1 MSASALER
9 ALTATAVSLT
19 ATAMTLGLAA
29 TAAGQVIPIKT
40 VPVATGDQFL
50 LFPSDRLGMASV
62 TIALEDS
69 VGDPFA
75 NPATLTRIRDAGLFG
90 TPTVYSITDAG
101 GAITLPVGAMLAGD
115 EWHAAVGLAFQEL
128 DRSGEQPAV
137 FPTFADAT
145 VLPPQPNELDQKSRT
160 NVYGFA
166 AVARTI
172 GEADRTSIGAS
183 AFLADLTAVSGVD
196 LLYDRRTADQH
207 GGLQDLRVGLT
218 TEWPDGR
225 AFEAVLVHSRF
236 RMAHDFVETV
246 WEPVPVDTLPEEQW
260 PWQPRLVERT
270 ERDRTLTWGMH
281 MNYVHPL
288 EADGWRVG
296 GLLTANRKSHPEIP
310 NYTLMSIPRDP
321 GDSWA
326 YDLGVGI
333 SKRTGSAVF
342 GVDIIYEPIRTQT
355 WADAAGPVATATGDT
370 IPAGDMTVFND
381 FEFDNAI
388 LRMGLA
394 GHGER
399 LGLQFGVQLK
409 RYAYTLDQTDFV
421 LDRRRRQHEDWIEW
435 TPSLGL
441 SLRFRDFAIRYT
453 GRITTGTGRPGV
465 TADRVFALADGATAL
480 SADFLP
486 APSGSLTLQDATVHT
501 HQVSVS
507 IPFR

>member
-1 MSASALER
+1 MSALER
-9 ALTATAVSLT
+9 VFAAA
-19 ATAMTLGLAA
+19 AMTLVLAGA
-29 TAAGQVIPIKT
+29 AAGQVIPIKT

-50 LFPSDRLGMASV
+50 LFPSARLGMASV
-62 TIALEDS
+62 TIALEDT

-75 NPATLTRIRDAGLFG
+75 NPATMTRVDDTGFFS
-90 TPTVYSITDAG
+90 TPTAYSVTDAG
-101 GAITLPVGAMLAGD
+101 GAITLPAGAVFAGD
-115 EWHAAVGLAFQEL
+115 GWHGAVGFAFQEL
-128 DRSGEQPAV
+128 DRSGEQPVAV
-137 FPTFADAT
+137 FPAFADAT
-145 VLPPQPNELDQKSRT
+145 VLPPQPNELGQKSRT
-160 NVYGFA
+160 NLYAFGG
-166 AVARTI
+166 VARSLGTS
-172 GEADRTSIGAS
+172 GRTAIGAS

-196 LLYDRRTADQH
+196 LLYDRRTADQR

-218 TEWPDGR
+218 TEWPEGQ

-236 RMAHDFVETV
+236 RMEHDFVETV

-260 PWQPRLVERT
+260 PWQPRLVEST
-270 ERDRTLTWGMH
+270 ERDRTLTWGLH

-288 EADGWRVG
+288 AADGWRVG

-342 GVDIIYEPIRTQT
+342 GVDFIYEPIRTQT
-355 WADAAGPVATATGDT
+355 WADAAGPVATAAGDT

-399 LGLQFGVQLK
+399 LGLHLGIQLK
-409 RYAYTLDQTDFV
+409 RYAYTLDQQDFV

-435 TPSLGL
+435 TPSLAL
-441 SLRFRDFAIRYT
+441 SLRFPDFAIRYT